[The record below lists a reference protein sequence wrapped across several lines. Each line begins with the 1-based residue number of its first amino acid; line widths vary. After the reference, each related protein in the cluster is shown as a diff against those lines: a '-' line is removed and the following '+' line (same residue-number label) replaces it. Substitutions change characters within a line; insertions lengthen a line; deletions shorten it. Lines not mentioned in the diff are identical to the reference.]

1 FEHQR
6 REEVMQYIY
15 RKYGRDRA
23 ALTAAV
29 TTYRPRS
36 ALREAGKALG
46 VDPAIVDRVA
56 KQHHWFDSRGDL
68 LQRFA
73 EAGLDPEAPLNQQW
87 AGFAAQLLG
96 YPRHLSQHSGGFVI
110 SRGKLTRLV
119 PVENAAMDDRSII
132 QWDKD
137 DIEALGIL
145 KIDVLALGML
155 SMVRRALDMI
165 SEKRGETFE
174 LQDIPAEDKAT
185 YDMLCD
191 GDSMGV
197 FQVESRAQMSMLP
210 RLRPQCFYDLV
221 IEVAIVRP
229 GPVQGGMVHPFLRRR
244 QGLEPVTF
252 PSEDME
258 KALARTLGVPIFQEQ
273 VMQVAMLAAGFS
285 AGEADQLRRAMAAW
299 KRKGGLEP
307 YHERLV
313 CGMLERGYDR
323 EFAESIFAQIKGFG
337 EYGFPESH
345 AASFALLVYSSAWLR
360 RHEPSVFL
368 AALLNSQPMGFYP
381 PSQLLQ
387 DARRRGVE
395 VLPVDVNVSTWDS
408 AIEGPTTSAPVRLGF
423 SLLRGMREDVAGRIE
438 LARAARRF
446 VDVADLARRAQLDR
460 HDLQVL
466 ARANALRSLAGN
478 NRRDALWLAAA
489 AMPDRDLLRGTERD
503 DAVPALPQASEG
515 KEIVTDYHAMGF
527 TLGRHPLA
535 LLRDRLALDHLQ
547 SAEQLAT
554 LRSGQLARACG
565 LVTVRQRP
573 GTANGVLFMTLEDET
588 GQVNVILWP
597 GLLEKFRKEA
607 LGAALLAV
615 YGVWQAEGKVRHLIA
630 SKLVDRTELL
640 GALPTTS
647 REFC

>member
-1 FEHQR
+1 
-6 REEVMQYIY
+6 
-15 RKYGRDRA
+15 
-23 ALTAAV
+23 
-29 TTYRPRS
+29 
-36 ALREAGKALG
+36 
-46 VDPAIVDRVA
+46 
-56 KQHHWFDSRGDL
+56 
-68 LQRFA
+68 
-73 EAGLDPEAPLNQQW
+73 
-87 AGFAAQLLG
+87 
-96 YPRHLSQHSGGFVI
+96 
-110 SRGKLTRLV
+110 
-119 PVENAAMDDRSII
+119 
-132 QWDKD
+132 
-137 DIEALGIL
+137 
-145 KIDVLALGML
+145 
-155 SMVRRALDMI
+155 
-165 SEKRGETFE
+165 
-174 LQDIPAEDKAT
+174 
-185 YDMLCD
+185 
-191 GDSMGV
+191 
-197 FQVESRAQMSMLP
+197 
-210 RLRPQCFYDLV
+210 
-221 IEVAIVRP
+221 
-229 GPVQGGMVHPFLRRR
+229 VQGGMVHPFLRRR

-252 PSEDME
+252 PSEGME

-313 CGMLERGYDR
+313 SGMLERGYDR

-360 RHEPSVFL
+360 RHEPAVFL
-368 AALLNSQPMGFYP
+368 AALLNSQPMGFYT

-408 AIEGPTTSAPVRLGF
+408 AIEGPATSAPVRLGF
-423 SLLRGMREDVAGRIE
+423 SLLRGMRQDVAGRIE
-438 LARAARRF
+438 LARAARPF
-446 VDVADLARRAQLDR
+446 VDIADLARRARLDR
-460 HDLQVL
+460 HDLQAL
-466 ARANALRSLAGN
+466 ARANALRSLAGG
-478 NRRDALWLAAA
+478 NRRAALWLAAA
-489 AMPDRDLLRGTERD
+489 AVPDRDLLRGTERD
-503 DAVPALPQASEG
+503 DAVPALPRASEG
-515 KEIVTDYHAMGF
+515 HEIVTDYRAMGF

-535 LLRDRLALDHLQ
+535 LLRERLALDRLQ

-588 GQVNVILWP
+588 GHVNVILWP

-615 YGVWQAEGKVRHLIA
+615 YGVWQAEDKVRHLIA
-630 SKLVDRTELL
+630 SKLADRTELL
-640 GALPTTS
+640 GALPTTA

>member
-1 FEHQR
+1 
-6 REEVMQYIY
+6 MQYIY

-46 VDPAIVDRVA
+46 VDQAIVDRVA
-56 KQHHWFDSRGDL
+56 KQHHWFDSRADL

-87 AGFAAQLLG
+87 AAFAAQLLG
-96 YPRHLSQHSGGFVI
+96 YPRPLSQHSGGFVI

-119 PVENAAMDDRSII
+119 PVENAAMEDRSII

-185 YDMLCD
+185 HEMLCD

-252 PSEDME
+252 PSEGME

-313 CGMLERGYDR
+313 SGMLERGYDR

-360 RHEPSVFL
+360 RHEPAVFL
-368 AALLNSQPMGFYP
+368 AALLNSQPMGFYT

-408 AIEGPTTSAPVRLGF
+408 AIEGPATSAPVRLGF
-423 SLLRGMREDVAGRIE
+423 SLLRGMRQDVAGRIE
-438 LARAARRF
+438 LARAARPF
-446 VDVADLARRAQLDR
+446 VDIADLARRARLDR
-460 HDLQVL
+460 HDLQAL
-466 ARANALRSLAGN
+466 ARANALRSLAGG
-478 NRRDALWLAAA
+478 NRRAALWLAAA
-489 AMPDRDLLRGTERD
+489 AVPDRDLLRGTERD
-503 DAVPALPQASEG
+503 DAVPALPRASEG
-515 KEIVTDYHAMGF
+515 HEIVTDYRAMGF

-535 LLRDRLALDHLQ
+535 LLRERLALDRLQ

-588 GQVNVILWP
+588 GHVNVILWP

-615 YGVWQAEGKVRHLIA
+615 YGVWQAEDKVRHLIA
-630 SKLVDRTELL
+630 SKLADRTELL
-640 GALPTTS
+640 GALPTTA